1 MLCVEKVRT
10 FTSASAVQRFWFYS
24 FCGGDELLTIDLT
37 RCDVTVLCVL
47 QAVQSLEISVCI
59 WIHQLQEVGSFK
71 AFELQSSMAS
81 RPCDAETFTCQSSDG
96 CTEPTSQPN
105 VLAQQGSSL
114 CATSWASGEETIWR
128 EPMIQETSSDM
139 SQIRESKVTVNH
151 KSTF

>member
-1 MLCVEKVRT
+1 VSLSSPESET
-10 FTSASAVQRFWFYS
+10 YAAASAAMDAILITTIFLMATSMSHHDVFVFGFISCKRCAFWK
-24 FCGGDELLTIDLT
+24 
-37 RCDVTVLCVL
+37 RCR
-47 QAVQSLEISVCI
+47 
-59 WIHQLQEVGSFK
+59 SFK

-105 VLAQQGSSL
+105 VLAQQGSNL

-139 SQIRESKVTVNH
+139 SQIRDSKVTVNH